1 MTSISQLKRWK
12 LAEEVKI
19 AVLLLR
25 SMFIVQRL
33 IIRDANQQ
41 ALDHENFSVV
51 SRKRNGSAALIGE
64 LELNATGETKRCKGL
79 WISLLQMDNYG
90 FHDGNIYNLLESRCL
105 DVRPDVDR
113 SLQMHSSLIR
123 RLSQERELEGC
134 VNSIAWNSKGS
145 FLISGSD
152 DTQCQILLFKFSP
165 RRREVHLYSSE
176 YICCVIGRKKS
187 GMRLKKMETVSCVTL
202 L

>member
-51 SRKRNGSAALIGE
+51 SRKRNGSAA
-64 LELNATGETKRCKGL
+64 
-79 WISLLQMDNYG
+79 
-90 FHDGNIYNLLESRCL
+90 
-105 DVRPDVDR
+105 
-113 SLQMHSSLIR
+113 
-123 RLSQERELEGC
+123 
-134 VNSIAWNSKGS
+134 
-145 FLISGSD
+145 
-152 DTQCQILLFKFSP
+152 
-165 RRREVHLYSSE
+165 
-176 YICCVIGRKKS
+176 
-187 GMRLKKMETVSCVTL
+187 
-202 L
+202 